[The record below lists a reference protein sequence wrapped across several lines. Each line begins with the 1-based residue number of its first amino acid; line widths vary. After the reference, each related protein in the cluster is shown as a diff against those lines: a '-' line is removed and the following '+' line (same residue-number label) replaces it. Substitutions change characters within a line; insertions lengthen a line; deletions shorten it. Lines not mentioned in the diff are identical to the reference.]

1 MKFIIYY
8 YALINIFSF
17 FIMGIDKFKA
27 KKNRFR
33 IPEKHLLF
41 YGIAGGALG
50 ALLGMEYFRHKTKHG
65 YFRVTY
71 FVSSLIHFYIILRLY
86 KYLGG

>member
-1 MKFIIYY
+1 
-8 YALINIFSF
+8 
-17 FIMGIDKFKA
+17 MGIDKFKA
-27 KKNRFR
+27 KKHRRR

-41 YGIAGGALG
+41 YGIAGGAMG

-65 YFRVTY
+65 YFRVIY
-71 FVSSLIHFYIILRLY
+71 FASLIVHVYLIWILY